1 MCVYHLRWREMA
13 NGLLTYRKTMR
24 REHVATCGCNWPI
37 NDRFLREHLLCP
49 RETPGQR
56 LDNLDCMLNRCSL
69 CKDARK
75 LTSEAEITS
84 DGASVA
90 KVRGALCPDE
100 TRDPGAVPGKD
111 ACSVHYESYQKLP
124 YTTKDGTTKEK
135 KDFVSVTVPFSTFKS
150 QVEEYFPKFIAHHN
164 DAKWH
169 DDDFIAIKM
178 KLPRHHAA
186 WVIDYAENYAHQPR
200 FEHQSK
206 YFSQVYR
213 CACIRIQMCM
223 HTHMHAYAH
232 ACIRTCT

>member
-1 MCVYHLRWREMA
+1 M
-13 NGLLTYRKTMR
+13 
-24 REHVATCGCNWPI
+24 CGCNWPI

-49 RETPGQR
+49 RETAGQR

-75 LTSEAEITS
+75 LTSEAETTS
-84 DGASVA
+84 DGVSVA

-111 ACSVHYESYQKLP
+111 ALSVHYESYQKVP
-124 YTTKDGTTKEK
+124 YITKDGTTKEK

-150 QVEEYFPKFIAHHN
+150 RVVEYFPKFIAHHN

-169 DDDFIAIKM
+169 DDDFIAIKN
-178 KLPRHHAA
+178 KLPRHHTAF
-186 WVIDYAENYAHQPR
+186 VIDYAENYVHQPR

-206 YFSQVYR
+206 YFSQVGGSIGIAVYGCMLTYV
-213 CACIRIQMCM
+213 CA
-223 HTHMHAYAH
+223 HMHVPPPPLPGADRHYPS
-232 ACIRTCT
+232 